1 MLRVFQ
7 FALLILVVLLQFGC
21 STTSIVEVES
31 TRRSD
36 LVGISDV
43 GIVYQLLPSDEHLLK
58 TEYKYD
64 KFASQVEY
72 VLNGLGYVPVAETG
86 QDIPE
91 LMIEL
96 SYGISGPIKKEYT
109 YYSPYYGGGGNCTS
123 CMPMKCCCEP
133 NYYYGATMSRSDS
146 VLRTGYYYVYR
157 SWLHLTA
164 NYVESNNP
172 EPAWKTSATS
182 LGRSDDLNSLF
193 PVLLVAS
200 EAYIGTNARDIVQ
213 KSLNDAKVQK
223 LLD

>member
-1 MLRVFQ
+1 
-7 FALLILVVLLQFGC
+7 
-21 STTSIVEVES
+21 
-31 TRRSD
+31 
-36 LVGISDV
+36 
-43 GIVYQLLPSDEHLLK
+43 
-58 TEYKYD
+58 
-64 KFASQVEY
+64 
-72 VLNGLGYVPVAETG
+72 
-86 QDIPE
+86 
-91 LMIEL
+91 
-96 SYGISGPIKKEYT
+96 
-109 YYSPYYGGGGNCTS
+109 
-123 CMPMKCCCEP
+123 MPMKCCCEP

>member
-1 MLRVFQ
+1 MLRAFQ
-7 FALLILVVLLQFGC
+7 FALLILGVLSQFGC
-21 STTSIVEVES
+21 STITVEVES

-123 CMPMKCCCEP
+123 CMPMRCCCASS
-133 NYYYGATMSRSDS
+133 YSGGMMSCNDS

-193 PVLLVAS
+193 PFLLVAS
-200 EAYIGTNARDIVQ
+200 EAYIGTKARDKVKIR
-213 KSLNDAKVQK
+213 STDAKHP